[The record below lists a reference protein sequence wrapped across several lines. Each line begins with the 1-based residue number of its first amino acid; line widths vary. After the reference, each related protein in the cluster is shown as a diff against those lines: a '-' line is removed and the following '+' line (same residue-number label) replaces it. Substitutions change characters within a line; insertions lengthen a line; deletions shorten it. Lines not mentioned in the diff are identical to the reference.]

1 MKCVLAWKLRLCAQT
16 PRAGR
21 AGPRPENAM
30 AIHQDSRHLHG
41 SLSSRT
47 VVMGC
52 CFLRQSVKNVLLCCR
67 GTNRSGPEHFGCH
80 RARTEVSSEHVHL
93 LPGSLLAYKLHQ
105 HRHVRCH
112 HPQSRQSLGWLN
124 HFCNDNAHVRAFSL
138 CGNTAGKRSEL
149 SHRRIPSRSGV
160 HSLRVGRVAH
170 ILSKRIWR
178 FGRNGRN

>member
-1 MKCVLAWKLRLCAQT
+1 MCACLEAQALCANSTCWASWASTGKCDGHSPGFQT
-16 PRAGR
+16 FARLLVKSHRSDGV
-21 AGPRPENAM
+21 
-30 AIHQDSRHLHG
+30 L
-41 SLSSRT
+41 
-47 VVMGC
+47 
-52 CFLRQSVKNVLLCCR
+52 FLRQSVKNVLLCCR

-138 CGNTAGKRSEL
+138 CGNTAGKCSEL